1 MTTVQVVDSM
11 SSVVDLQILAIE
23 KTLLSIDRYMQTN
36 MNDDI
41 AKLITSF
48 NIGVRSFISK
58 VLEKVVQIKL
68 LTSLSSK
75 CSFLFELYIL

>member
-58 VLEKVVQIKL
+58 VLEKVIKI

-75 CSFLFELYIL
+75 CSFLFEIYIL